1 MINLIYNMKYLVN
14 FQIELAIKYS
24 KKIKFRCTHTILES
38 EVEKKLL
45 QNFDTIKDWFVEYFR
60 EKPLDNFIDV
70 PKLDREYNVE
80 MKVGRIT
87 NSIDGK
93 YKTF

>member
-1 MINLIYNMKYLVN
+1 MKYLVN
-14 FQIELAIKYS
+14 FQIELTTIDS

-45 QNFDTIKDWFVEYFR
+45 KNFDTMKDCFVEYFR

-70 PKLDREYNVE
+70 PKLNKLYTVQ

>member
-1 MINLIYNMKYLVN
+1 MKYLVN
-14 FQIELAIKYS
+14 FQIELTTKFR
-24 KKIKFRCTHTILES
+24 KKIKFRCTHTIFES

-45 QNFDTIKDWFVEYFR
+45 HNFDTIKDWFVGYFN
-60 EKPLDNFIDV
+60 EEPLDNFIDV
-70 PKLDREYNVE
+70 PELDKEYTVE

>member
-1 MINLIYNMKYLVN
+1 MKYLVN
-14 FQIELAIKYS
+14 FQIELTTKYS
-24 KKIKFRCTHTILES
+24 KKIKFRWTHTILES

-45 QNFDTIKDWFVEYFR
+45 QNFDTMKDWFVEYFR

-70 PKLDREYNVE
+70 PKLNKEYTVQ

>member
-1 MINLIYNMKYLVN
+1 MKYLVN
-14 FQIELAIKYS
+14 FQIELTTIS
-24 KKIKFRCTHTILES
+24 KKIKFRCTHTILER
-38 EVEKKLL
+38 ELEKKLL
-45 QNFDTIKDWFVEYFR
+45 HNFDTIKDWFVGYFN
-60 EKPLDNFIDV
+60 EEPLDNFIDV
-70 PKLDREYNVE
+70 PKLDKEYTVQ

>member
-1 MINLIYNMKYLVN
+1 MKYLVN
-14 FQIELAIKYS
+14 FQIELTTKYS

-45 QNFDTIKDWFVEYFR
+45 QNFDTMKDWFVEYFR

-70 PKLDREYNVE
+70 PKLNKEYTVQ

-93 YKTF
+93 YKTFKE

>member
-1 MINLIYNMKYLVN
+1 MKYLVN

-24 KKIKFRCTHTILES
+24 KKIKFRCNHTILES